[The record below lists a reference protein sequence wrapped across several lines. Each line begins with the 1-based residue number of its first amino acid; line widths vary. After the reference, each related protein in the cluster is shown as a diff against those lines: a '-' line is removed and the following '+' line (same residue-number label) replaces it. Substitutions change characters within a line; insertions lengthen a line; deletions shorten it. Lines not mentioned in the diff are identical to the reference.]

1 MKDKITYYTYMVLI
15 LGVLGGTLLGGI
27 ALIAWIMLTP
37 PWHYIEK
44 SSECWR
50 MSQTASKATGV
61 VCVLQGKVGEE
72 TTRQGRITYTKP
84 VGDGVNSYK
93 AIAILP
99 MGATLAQERDY
110 YFNMRSHC
118 SSIAST
124 PKYFPS
130 TTEVELV
137 SGSTQQW
144 VDNSYAVVDINQ

>member
-1 MKDKITYYTYMVLI
+1 MKDKITYYTYMVLL

-27 ALIAWIMLTP
+27 LLIIWIMLTP

-44 SSECWR
+44 SS
-50 MSQTASKATGV
+50 ATGV